1 MRQTQIERLVATVPP
16 TIDPNQRRRLGAYT
30 NTARRCEARIQRL
43 RGELEHALRASED
56 ALALGDGGSELNSV
70 LIVAC
75 ELDTLERVQP
85 RIDAWLQAYVAALVD
100 ERRPETF
107 GEGPA

>member
-1 MRQTQIERLVATVPP
+1 MKQAQIERLVATVPS
-16 TIDPNQRRRLGAYT
+16 TVDDRQRRRLDAYAS
-30 NTARRCEARIQRL
+30 TARRCEARIQRL
-43 RGELEHALRASED
+43 RGELERALRASED
-56 ALALGDGGSELNSV
+56 ALALGPGGSEPNSV

-85 RIDAWLQAYVAALVD
+85 RIDAWLQAYAAALVD
-100 ERRPETF
+100 ERTPERF

>member
-1 MRQTQIERLVATVPP
+1 MKQVQIERLVATVPS
-16 TIDPNQRRRLGAYT
+16 TIDARQRRRLDAYAS
-30 NTARRCEARIQRL
+30 TARRCEARIQRL
-43 RGELEHALRASED
+43 RGELERALRASED
-56 ALALGDGGSELNSV
+56 ALALGPGSEPNSV

-85 RIDAWLQAYVAALVD
+85 RIDAWLQAYVGALVD
-100 ERRPETF
+100 ERTPERF

>member
-1 MRQTQIERLVATVPP
+1 MKQTQIDRLVATVPS
-16 TIDPNQRRRLGAYT
+16 TIDARQRRRLEAYRS
-30 NTARRCEARIQRL
+30 TARRCEARIQRL
-43 RGELEHALRASED
+43 RGELERALRASED
-56 ALALGDGGSELNSV
+56 ALPLGEGTEPNSV

-85 RIDAWLQAYVAALVD
+85 RIDSWLQAYVAALIN
-100 ERRPETF
+100 ERTPETF

>member
-1 MRQTQIERLVATVPP
+1 MKHTQIDRLVATVPS
-16 TIDPNQRRRLGAYT
+16 TIDAPQRRRLHAYSS
-30 NTARRCEARIQRL
+30 TARRCEAQIQRL
-43 RGELEHALRASED
+43 RGELEGAVIASGD
-56 ALALGDGGSELNSV
+56 TLGLGDEGTGPNAV